1 MFVVM
6 WKSIFTTTVTVTEG
20 VRLRDTTLVITDTL
34 PLRVLAAA
42 DARLLLREGGT
53 TLTHLTR
60 EITPLT
66 LMREVIII
74 IQYMYMKR
82 LSKFFVIKVF
92 A

>member
-6 WKSIFTTTVTVTEG
+6 WKSIFITTVTVTEG

-34 PLRVLAAA
+34 PLRVLAA

-53 TLTHLTR
+53 IPTHLTR

-74 IQYMYMKR
+74 ILYMNR

>member
-1 MFVVM
+1 MFVVI
-6 WKSIFTTTVTVTEG
+6 WKSIFTTTVTVIEG

-60 EITPLT
+60 GITPLT
-66 LMREVIII
+66 QMREVI
-74 IQYMYMKR
+74 R
-82 LSKFFVIKVF
+82 VIYS
-92 A
+92 

>member
-34 PLRVLAAA
+34 PHRVLAA
-42 DARLLLREGGT
+42 DVRLLLREGGT

-60 EITPLT
+60 EITPLIP
-66 LMREVIII
+66 MREVIII
-74 IQYMYMKR
+74 ILYMKR

>member
-53 TLTHLTR
+53 TLTHQLTR

-66 LMREVIII
+66 PMREVLIII
-74 IQYMYMKR
+74 LYMKR